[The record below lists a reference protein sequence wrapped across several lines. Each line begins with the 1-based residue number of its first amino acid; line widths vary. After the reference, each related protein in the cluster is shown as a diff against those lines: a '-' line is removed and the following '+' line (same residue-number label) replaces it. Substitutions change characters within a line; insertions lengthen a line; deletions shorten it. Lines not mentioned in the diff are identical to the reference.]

1 MATNEEEMSIPE
13 NFSEAGSSVGFS
25 AAVGPFYRWNGEGP
39 TRLAFRALE
48 RHANPIGRV
57 HGGALMTL
65 ADQASGYAIARSL
78 DEKRPFATVSLNC
91 DFLAAARTG
100 DWVEAEATIT
110 RRTRSLVFTHVRVS
124 SGDEL
129 LLTASG
135 IWKFL
140 GE

>member
-1 MATNEEEMSIPE
+1 MAPNEEQTSIPE
-13 NFSEAGSSVGFS
+13 NYSETGVGSGFS
-25 AAVGPFYRWNGEGP
+25 AAAGPFYRWNGEGP
-39 TRLAFRALE
+39 TRMAFRALE
-48 RHANPIGRV
+48 KHANPIGRV

-65 ADQASGYAIARSL
+65 ADQASGHAIARSL

-100 DWVEAEATIT
+100 DWVAAEATIT
-110 RRTRSLVFTHVRVS
+110 RRTRSLVFTHVRIF